1 MLESGSLDEKDF
13 NGTIS
18 FIEAKD
24 MVRDA
29 MTQPAVTASV
39 SSYKS
44 LRKSIKSSSGKITY
58 NIYIVKYLQ
67 NLFRA
72 EKITSVLSVLP
83 ANNAG

>member
-29 MTQPAVTASV
+29 MTQPAITDSV
-39 SSYKS
+39 FSYKS
-44 LRKSIKSSSGKITY
+44 LRKSTKTKW
-58 NIYIVKYLQ
+58 
-67 NLFRA
+67 
-72 EKITSVLSVLP
+72 
-83 ANNAG
+83 

>member
-29 MTQPAVTASV
+29 MTQPAITDSV
-39 SSYKS
+39 FSYKS
-44 LRKSIKSSSGKITY
+44 LRKTTQKSSCKIIY
-58 NIYIVKYLQ
+58 NICSKTT
-67 NLFRA
+67 
-72 EKITSVLSVLP
+72 EKIIFSR
-83 ANNAG
+83 